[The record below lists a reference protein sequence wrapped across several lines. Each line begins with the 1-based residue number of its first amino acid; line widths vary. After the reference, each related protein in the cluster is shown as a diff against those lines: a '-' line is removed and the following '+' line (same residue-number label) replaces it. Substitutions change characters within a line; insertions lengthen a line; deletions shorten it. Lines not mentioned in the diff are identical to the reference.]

1 MKVQVQIA
9 ISLISLLSLLTY
21 TLVHTGSTLSRYVHP
36 SIVGYVAAFGM
47 EVAVICLSLRISQL
61 RRSKDSSDFFLFV
74 LFGVVFVS
82 AIANVIEDFSA
93 IQSESLTLESLRQL
107 DPIQAFI
114 GVSATGL
121 VSLMVL
127 ALAEIVGTD
136 VDAAVHRIAQSS
148 GPKIQQPVASNF
160 DITSSKTKTG

>member
-21 TLVHTGSTLSRYVHP
+21 TLVHTGSSLSRYVHP
-36 SIVGYVAAFGM
+36 SIVGYVAAFGI

-136 VDAAVHRIAQSS
+136 VDAAVHRIVQSS